1 MRRSLRL
8 IIRVTTWPKL
18 LSNRSLRGL
27 ILMMSEKG
35 KGTGKGRGEG
45 KKKGEP
51 AGCDG
56 MIER

>member
-1 MRRSLRL
+1 
-8 IIRVTTWPKL
+8 
-18 LSNRSLRGL
+18 
-27 ILMMSEKG
+27 MMSEKG
-35 KGTGKGRGEG
+35 KGKGKGRGEG

>member
-1 MRRSLRL
+1 
-8 IIRVTTWPKL
+8 
-18 LSNRSLRGL
+18 
-27 ILMMSEKG
+27 MMSEKG